1 MGLDQY
7 LTKKT
12 YVKNWNFE
20 KPEEKKEVIIKI
32 GGKEAKNIKKERISE
47 ITEDMGQWRK
57 ANAIHKWF
65 VKNIQKGNDNC
76 KEYYVSKENLEDLLK
91 LCETVLKSSILIKGK
106 IKNGER
112 YENGK
117 IAKKLLP
124 TESGCFFGNTEYD
137 QYYIQDIENTI
148 KIIKEALKDA
158 NNGDFYYSSSW

>member
-1 MGLDQY
+1 
-7 LTKKT
+7 
-12 YVKNWNFE
+12 
-20 KPEEKKEVIIKI
+20 
-32 GGKEAKNIKKERISE
+32 
-47 ITEDMGQWRK
+47 MGQWRK

-117 IAKKLLP
+117 MEPIMEDGKYIKNPLIAKKLLP